1 MKNIFNLAAAVL
13 LLVSAASCREEH
25 EYKNSLALPDCLYML
40 EGVSADLYSE
50 SFVQRWD
57 PYDFHVRYSGSCG
70 LMENRRDGKVH
81 FSSLSKLF
89 MLRKGDEVVVEGS
102 GKHTKFEVL
111 D

>member
-1 MKNIFNLAAAVL
+1 MKHILNSVLSVLFLASV
-13 LLVSAASCREEH
+13 VSCQEEQK
-25 EYKNSLALPDCLYML
+25 EKNSLALPDCLYML